1 MKNFET
7 LAQEV
12 RAAKSIGEKKMILVK
27 MVMDFTHKD
36 KTTTKLEIC
45 SGFLQTIAN
54 LTSLSKA
61 DKLAADICLR
71 DKDRVVS

>member
-12 RAAKSIGEKKMILVK
+12 WAAKSIGEKKTILVE

-36 KTTTKLEIC
+36 KTTT
-45 SGFLQTIAN
+45 FLQTIAN

>member
-12 RAAKSIGEKKMILVK
+12 WAAKSIGEKKTILVE

-36 KTTTKLEIC
+36 KTTT
-45 SGFLQTIAN
+45 FLQTITN
-54 LTSLSKA
+54 LTSLTKA

>member
-12 RAAKSIGEKKMILVK
+12 WAAKSIGEKKTILVE

-36 KTTTKLEIC
+36 KTTT
-45 SGFLQTIAN
+45 FLQTIAN
-54 LTSLSKA
+54 LTSLTKA